1 MILIIDDDSSIRS
14 SLTFMLKRAGYET
27 EAVPGPK
34 EAIEVVRSTEPEL
47 ILMDMNFSLSTSGE
61 EGLTLLRQVRIFRP
75 EVPVIL
81 MTAWGSIQLAV
92 QGMQAGAFDFIT
104 KPWVNSAFLKSV
116 ETALALNRKE
126 DIAPASNRGEM
137 DGKFRF
143 DKIIGRSP
151 ALLGVLNTIGRIAKT
166 NASVLITGESGVGKE
181 SFPQII
187 HQYSRRKHGQ
197 YIAVNCGAIPEG
209 TIDSELFGHEKGA
222 FTGAIGER
230 KGYFGEADGGTI
242 FLDEVGEL
250 PLPTQARL
258 LRVLESGEFIKV
270 GSSKVQKTD
279 VRIVAAT
286 NVNLTQAIA
295 EGRFREDL
303 YYRLNTVPIQ
313 IPPLRERGDDVLLLF
328 RKFAADF
335 AAKYRMPAIQL
346 TEDAKKELLAY
357 PWPGNVRQLKNITE
371 QISIIETNREI
382 TAAILQTYLP
392 AQNVQRL
399 PALLGTRESKSF
411 ESEREILYSVLFDMR
426 QEVAELRKM
435 VHNMMAERAGQ
446 VAQMGQV
453 GQVVA
458 TPVVTTANQPSVPAI
473 IHPMQQATVCP
484 KDDDDDIQDTEEYVE
499 ENLALDE
506 VEKEMIRKALEKHHG
521 KRKGAARDL
530 KISERTLY
538 RKIKE
543 YELD

>member
-1 MILIIDDDSSIRS
+1 MTKAEIQQVKQRFGII
-14 SLTFMLKRAGYET
+14 G
-27 EAVPGPK
+27 
-34 EAIEVVRSTEPEL
+34 
-47 ILMDMNFSLSTSGE
+47 N
-61 EGLTLLRQVRIFRP
+61 
-75 EVPVIL
+75 
-81 MTAWGSIQLAV
+81 
-92 QGMQAGAFDFIT
+92 
-104 KPWVNSAFLKSV
+104 V
-116 ETALALNRKE
+116 ETLSRAIDVA
-126 DIAPASNRGEM
+126 IQVAPT
-137 DGKFRF
+137 D
-143 DKIIGRSP
+143 
-151 ALLGVLNTIGRIAKT
+151 L
-166 NASVLITGESGVGKE
+166 SVLITGESGVGKE

-250 PLPTQARL
+250 PMPTQARL
-258 LRVLESGEFIKV
+258 LRVLESGEYMKV

-295 EGRFREDL
+295 QGRFREDL

-313 IPPLRERGDDVLLLF
+313 IPPLRERGDDALLLF

-335 AAKYRMPAIQL
+335 AEKYRMPAIQL
-346 TEDAKKELLAY
+346 TEDAKQVLLSY

-382 TAAILQTYLP
+382 TPAILQMYLP
-392 AQNVQRL
+392 AQNMQRL
-399 PALLGTRESKSF
+399 PALMGTRESKSF

-426 QEVAELRKM
+426 QEVAELKKM

-446 VAQMGQV
+446 VGQMNQVGQV
-453 GQVVA
+453 GQMVSTAVVPA
-458 TPVVTTANQPSVPAI
+458 PPRQPSVPAI
-473 IHPMQQATVCP
+473 IHHAIQPSMP
-484 KDDDDDIQDTEEYVE
+484 DKLEDEDIQDTEEYVE
-499 ENLALDE
+499 ESLSLDE
-506 VEKEMIRKALEKHHG
+506 VEREMIRKALEKHHG
-521 KRKGAARDL
+521 KRKSAAKDL
-530 KISERTLY
+530 NISERTLY